1 VNYKEFGRLI
11 KALRLNSYDE
21 RGAKLTRQKLSE
33 SVNLTPDQLGRLER
47 GDRKFLDNATFH
59 LLANSFNLTNLEKR
73 ELLIIY
79 ANISNE
85 KPPEP
90 SNSETQLDG
99 LIAILEKLNAPA
111 YVTDA
116 YCNIVAIN
124 AVNLALQGLT
134 ADIIDYLGTLPVG
147 YNMLYSIYAPELNFK
162 ELLGEKE
169 WENSA
174 YIAMLFFRRS
184 TLPYRHTKYFNYL
197 LQTLKR
203 EKQFAIDW
211 YISHREQE
219 HTDISYQVLTYEH
232 PLYGPLCYLISETII
247 KSAQGN
253 HCLFIYNAMD
263 ETTTSAFRE
272 MHRQSGS
279 RVQRLAPWPDKR
291 KIG

>member
-116 YCNIVAIN
+116 YCNIAIN

-147 YNMLYSIYAPELNFK
+147 YNMLYS
-162 ELLGEKE
+162 
-169 WENSA
+169 
-174 YIAMLFFRRS
+174 
-184 TLPYRHTKYFNYL
+184 T
-197 LQTLKR
+197 
-203 EKQFAIDW
+203 
-211 YISHREQE
+211 
-219 HTDISYQVLTYEH
+219 
-232 PLYGPLCYLISETII
+232 
-247 KSAQGN
+247 
-253 HCLFIYNAMD
+253 
-263 ETTTSAFRE
+263 
-272 MHRQSGS
+272 
-279 RVQRLAPWPDKR
+279 
-291 KIG
+291 